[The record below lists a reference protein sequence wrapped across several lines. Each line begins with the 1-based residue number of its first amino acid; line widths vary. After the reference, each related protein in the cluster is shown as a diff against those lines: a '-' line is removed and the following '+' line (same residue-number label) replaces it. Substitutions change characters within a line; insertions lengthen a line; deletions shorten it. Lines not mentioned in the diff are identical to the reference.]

1 MSTEIYHLVAK
12 TSWWNGT
19 YTSYCGIT
27 SPRKGSRT
35 PWFPATKTKCAA
47 CLAAYAIATNGGK

>member
-1 MSTEIYHLVAK
+1 MASKEIYHLVAK

-19 YTSYCGIT
+19 YTSYCGLT

-35 PWFPATKTKCAA
+35 PWFPASVTKCPA
-47 CLAAYAIATNGGK
+47 CLAVYAANGGK